1 MFINGICSYIMFQ
14 LWLIISTDDCQD
26 AGSSQEEDDDD
37 EVPRVIS
44 HSLRILIT
52 GTM

>member
-1 MFINGICSYIMFQ
+1 MFQ